1 MRAVLATHN
10 PGKIREMREILGEL
24 GVEVLTQTEAGADV
38 EVEET
43 GTTFAENAW
52 LKAKAVMEQTGL
64 PAIADDSGLV
74 VDALDGAPGVYS
86 ARFGGP
92 GLDDDGRT
100 ALLLE
105 RMEGREDR
113 KCRYVCAICCCFP
126 DGRVIRSEAT
136 CEGEVGHAPMGDG
149 GFGYDPVFWLPDRNC
164 TMAQISAEEKNGI
177 SHRGKALRAFRR
189 EWELNGA
196 DR

>member
-1 MRAVLATHN
+1 MKVVLASRN
-10 PGKIREMREILGEL
+10 PGKIREMREILGSF
-24 GVEVLTQTEAGADV
+24 GVEIITQAQAGADI

-43 GTTFAENAW
+43 GTTFAENAY
-52 LKAKAVMEQTGL
+52 LKAHTIMEATGL

-105 RMEGREDR
+105 KMAGRTDR
-113 KCRYVCAICCCFP
+113 TCRYVCAICCCFP
-126 DGRVIRSEAT
+126 DGRILRSEET
-136 CEGEVGHAPMGDG
+136 CEGEVNHAPAGEG
-149 GFGYDPVFWLPDRNC
+149 GFGYDPVFRLPEYDR
-164 TMAQISAEEKNGI
+164 TMAQITAEEKHAI
-177 SHRGKALRAFRR
+177 SHRGKALREFRK
-189 EWELNGA
+189 EWEKQWS
-196 DR
+196 